1 MKLRVPHDRAFR
13 RSLAAAAAGTIL
25 VAAAASMT
33 GNEDSVPW
41 LVGAAVV
48 AALPLVA
55 LTLVRYSRIAEL
67 SARVDDVL
75 HGERTIDLD
84 RMDEGELAVLT
95 SELDK
100 MVTRLNLTADELTQ
114 ERQTLADALA
124 DISHQLKTPLTSIAL
139 TTELVRRDLARE
151 EGHTHEIEHLRTI
164 AQLERRVE
172 RLVSALLKLARLDAG
187 VVHLATQPVDV
198 AALVDDAFEPL
209 AIAFDIA
216 DVTFERTIEPGCSFM
231 GDASWSAEALENLLK
246 NCLEHTPAGGTVAR
260 SGPLAMSWHAALW
273 LRTPARVFAEE
284 DLPHVFERFYRGAA
298 AATDTDASEVN
309 PAGVGIGLALARA
322 LVEAQ
327 GGALTAENAQDGAG
341 RTTGA
346 RFRMTFFKDIAV

>member
-246 NCLEHTPAGGTVAR
+246 NCLEHTPAGGTVRVQAHSDVLACR
-260 SGPLAMSWHAALW
+260 LVVEDTGSG
-273 LRTPARVFAEE
+273 FAEE